1 MSDNTIHR
9 KITWDEDEHKKS
21 IARKKQLPE
30 NTLYAEWGRLD
41 VRRDMLLLG
50 AMFWTCLDSLE
61 QEMSKQEMEMSPEI
75 ANYVMRS
82 MQVMLKNV
90 PVEERRLLSQVLY
103 SDAELCL
110 TAANCPNARAR
121 TLAVAHLIVKLTDEG
136 LVPDPTSN
144 LVLAALAI
152 VTEAQEDGVTGLWRY
167 LEREVV
173 VASGRLWER
182 AQLAGYLAT
191 MIPKA

>member
-1 MSDNTIHR
+1 MADNTIHR
-9 KITWDEDEHKKS
+9 KISWDEDEHKRS
-21 IARKKQLPE
+21 IEKKKQLPE

-50 AMFWTCLDSLE
+50 AMFWTCLDSME
-61 QEMSKQEMEMSPEI
+61 QEMSKAELEMSPEI
-75 ANYVMRS
+75 ANYVMRA
-82 MQVMLKNV
+82 MQVMMKNV
-90 PVEERRLLSQVLY
+90 PADERRLLGQVLY

-110 TAANCPNARAR
+110 TAANAPNARAR

-152 VTEAQEDGVTGLWRY
+152 VTEAQEDGITGLWRY

-173 VASGRLWER
+173 AASGRLWER
-182 AQLAGYLAT
+182 AQLAGYLST
-191 MIPKA
+191 MIPTA